1 LPLYIRN
8 ILKGI
13 SAKKS
18 AQILCPALFG
28 LTGVANKWK
37 ISVMM
42 KKITSHADNTMYLK
56 AFTYLLLLALYIP
69 TFYKLFSFGW
79 KQTDYSHGPL
89 ILLVFLYL
97 IYRKRNVFTFTP
109 DSRIHL
115 FSFSLLFFG
124 SVMYALGSIHRVIM
138 IESFSLIPVFLGTT
152 GFLFGREA
160 FRQMLFP
167 AAFLVFLVPPP
178 LFFIDMLT
186 SPLKM
191 FVAGVS
197 GSLLKLVGYTINR
210 NGVILFIGDYS
221 VVVGDAC
228 SGIRSL
234 ISLMAVGALYAH
246 IQSTSNLKKVVL
258 FLSIIPIAIGAN
270 IIRLMLFA
278 LITYH
283 FGEAAGEGFF
293 HYFSGILIFILSLMS
308 LVVIDVFIINR
319 KKRS

>member
-1 LPLYIRN
+1 
-8 ILKGI
+8 
-13 SAKKS
+13 
-18 AQILCPALFG
+18 
-28 LTGVANKWK
+28 
-37 ISVMM
+37 
-42 KKITSHADNTMYLK
+42 MYLK
-56 AFTYLLLLALYIP
+56 AVTYLFLIALYIP
-69 TFYKLFSFGW
+69 TFYKLFSHGW
-79 KQTDYSHGPL
+79 KVVDYSHGPL

-97 IYRKRNVFTFTP
+97 IFRKRNVFSFTT
-109 DSRIHL
+109 DSHVHL
-115 FSFSLLFFG
+115 FSFLLLFFG
-124 SVMYALGSIHRVIM
+124 SIMYALGSIHRVVL

-152 GFLFGREA
+152 GFLMGREA
-160 FRQMLFP
+160 FRQVLFP
-167 AAFLVFLVPPP
+167 AAFLIFLVPPP
-178 LFFIDMLT
+178 LVFIDMLT

-197 GSLLKLVGYTINR
+197 ESLLRLAGYTLNR

-221 VVVGDAC
+221 IVVGDAC

-234 ISLMAVGALYAH
+234 ISLMAVGALYGY

-283 FGEAAGEGFF
+283 FGEAAGQGFF

-308 LVVIDVFIINR
+308 LVVIDVFVINR
-319 KKRS
+319 RPRHGV

>member
-1 LPLYIRN
+1 
-8 ILKGI
+8 
-13 SAKKS
+13 
-18 AQILCPALFG
+18 
-28 LTGVANKWK
+28 
-37 ISVMM
+37 MM
-42 KKITSHADNTMYLK
+42 KKIVSHAVDNAMYLK
-56 AFTYLLLLALYIP
+56 ACTYSLLIALYIP
-69 TFYKLFSFGW
+69 TFYKLFSYGW

-97 IYRKRNVFTFTP
+97 IFRKRNVFTTTT
-109 DSRIHL
+109 DSRVHL
-115 FSFSLLFFG
+115 FSFSLLFLG
-124 SVMYALGSIHRVIM
+124 SIMYALGSIHRVIM

-152 GFLFGREA
+152 GFLMGREA

-167 AAFLVFLVPPP
+167 AAFLIFLVPPP

-197 GSLLKLVGYTINR
+197 ESFLRLAGYTLNR

-221 VVVGDAC
+221 IVVGDAC
-228 SGIRSL
+228 SGVRSL
-234 ISLMAVGALYAH
+234 ISLMAVGALYSYLQA
-246 IQSTSNLKKVVL
+246 TSNIKRVVL

-283 FGEAAGEGFF
+283 FGEAAGQGFF
-293 HYFSGILIFILSLMS
+293 HYFSGILIFIMSLMS

-319 KKRS
+319 RSRHGE

>member
-1 LPLYIRN
+1 
-8 ILKGI
+8 
-13 SAKKS
+13 
-18 AQILCPALFG
+18 
-28 LTGVANKWK
+28 
-37 ISVMM
+37 MM
-42 KKITSHADNTMYLK
+42 KKIVSHAADNTMYLK
-56 AFTYLLLLALYIP
+56 AGTYSLLIALYIP

-79 KQTDYSHGPL
+79 KVADYTHGPL
-89 ILLVFLYL
+89 ILIVFLYL
-97 IYRKRNVFTFTP
+97 IFRKRNAFSTPP
-109 DSRIHL
+109 DSRVHL

-124 SVMYALGSIHRVIM
+124 SIMYALGSIHRVVV
-138 IESFSLIPVFLGTT
+138 IESLSIIPVFIGTT

-160 FRQMLFP
+160 LKNILFP
-167 AAFLVFLVPPP
+167 AAYLIFLVPPP

-197 GSLLKLVGYTINR
+197 ESLLRLAGYTLNR

-228 SGIRSL
+228 SGIRSV
-234 ISLMAVGALYAH
+234 ISLMAVGALYAY
-246 IQSTSNLKKVVL
+246 IQSTLNLKRVVL
-258 FLSIIPIAIGAN
+258 FLSIIPIAIAAN

-283 FGEAAGEGFF
+283 FGEAAGQGFF
-293 HYFSGILIFILSLMS
+293 HYFSGILILFLSLMS

-319 KKRS
+319 RS